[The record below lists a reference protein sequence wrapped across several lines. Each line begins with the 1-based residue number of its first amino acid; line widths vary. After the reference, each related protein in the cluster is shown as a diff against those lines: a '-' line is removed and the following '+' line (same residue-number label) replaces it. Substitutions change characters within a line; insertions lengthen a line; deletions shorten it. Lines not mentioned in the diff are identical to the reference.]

1 MWNRKCVCADLML
14 SIALQIAMFG
24 IWLKRSRSFISS
36 LERSFQITAAYQ
48 KLLQPL
54 YFWNIINLK
63 TWTLQENQIGHQFFI
78 HGKQSGF
85 LDLHLCGLWLFFA
98 LQIEFFLLSQNKKN
112 VFFLRRSGPS
122 VTVFQKPSFFIAI
135 TFHVKF
141 NNTSKMSNALRK
153 KQWTI
158 MWLGSQLT
166 VTEIVFSKYQMDIV
180 NVRLPIAVR
189 SAQFVDGLV
198 TRKIEHA
205 IQFTIMF
212 WMRNEFKVS
221 VRCQV

>member
-1 MWNRKCVCADLML
+1 
-14 SIALQIAMFG
+14 
-24 IWLKRSRSFISS
+24 
-36 LERSFQITAAYQ
+36 
-48 KLLQPL
+48 
-54 YFWNIINLK
+54 
-63 TWTLQENQIGHQFFI
+63 
-78 HGKQSGF
+78 
-85 LDLHLCGLWLFFA
+85 
-98 LQIEFFLLSQNKKN
+98 
-112 VFFLRRSGPS
+112 
-122 VTVFQKPSFFIAI
+122 
-135 TFHVKF
+135 
-141 NNTSKMSNALRK
+141 
-153 KQWTI
+153 
-158 MWLGSQLT
+158 MWLGFQLT

>member
-1 MWNRKCVCADLML
+1 MNFTSHKHSHRRSVWNRKSNWPSVCY
-14 SIALQIAMFG
+14 S
-24 IWLKRSRSFISS
+24 W
-36 LERSFQITAAYQ
+36 
-48 KLLQPL
+48 
-54 YFWNIINLK
+54 
-63 TWTLQENQIGHQFFI
+63 WTVEIFRPA
-78 HGKQSGF
+78 S
-85 LDLHLCGLWLFFA
+85 
-98 LQIEFFLLSQNKKN
+98 QIEFFLLSQNKKTF
-112 VFFLRRSGPS
+112 FFLRRSGPS

-158 MWLGSQLT
+158 MWLGFQLT
-166 VTEIVFSKYQMDIV
+166 VTEIVFSSKYQMDIV
-180 NVRLPIAVR
+180 NVRLSIVVW

-198 TRKIEHA
+198 TRKIKHA